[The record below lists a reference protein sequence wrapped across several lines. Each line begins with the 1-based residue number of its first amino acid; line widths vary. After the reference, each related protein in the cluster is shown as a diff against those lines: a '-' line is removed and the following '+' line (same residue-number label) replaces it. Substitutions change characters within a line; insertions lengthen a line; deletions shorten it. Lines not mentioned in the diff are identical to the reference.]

1 MNHRSL
7 GNNLQVPNVRK
18 SGSNFSMSPSPPPPC
33 PPPNLPVWTSLA
45 MNSNFGSAPPP
56 AHQGI
61 RSTLKSHPTIPPQL
75 PPRPKK
81 GVSPL
86 HLNLIPPPCIPLS
99 TPSPNG
105 NANNASIKSIAHMS
119 KYNQLLLVL
128 DELNKD
134 VRPAYAGSKASVE
147 RLRRGISHARLLVHE
162 SLIETERGS
171 RN

>member
-1 MNHRSL
+1 MFFNI
-7 GNNLQVPNVRK
+7 K
-18 SGSNFSMSPSPPPPC
+18 E
-33 PPPNLPVWTSLA
+33 PV
-45 MNSNFGSAPPP
+45 
-56 AHQGI
+56 GI
-61 RSTLKSHPTIPPQL
+61 RYLVLNHFPP
-75 PPRPKK
+75 K
-81 GVSPL
+81 
-86 HLNLIPPPCIPLS
+86 PPCIPLS

-105 NANNASIKSIAHMS
+105 NVNNASIKSIAHMS

>member
-1 MNHRSL
+1 MYFNIKVPECIRYLVLNH
-7 GNNLQVPNVRK
+7 
-18 SGSNFSMSPSPPPPC
+18 
-33 PPPNLPVWTSLA
+33 
-45 MNSNFGSAPPP
+45 
-56 AHQGI
+56 
-61 RSTLKSHPTIPPQL
+61 IPP
-75 PPRPKK
+75 K
-81 GVSPL
+81 
-86 HLNLIPPPCIPLS
+86 PPCIPLS

-171 RN
+171 RNWYEFVSVFCTVNVSTCPTLWINVNKINCSYVKIQSIFQRYRN

>member
-1 MNHRSL
+1 M
-7 GNNLQVPNVRK
+7 G
-18 SGSNFSMSPSPPPPC
+18 
-33 PPPNLPVWTSLA
+33 
-45 MNSNFGSAPPP
+45 
-56 AHQGI
+56 GI
-61 RSTLKSHPTIPPQL
+61 RSTLKSHPTIAPQL
-75 PPRPKK
+75 PPRPK

-86 HLNLIPPPCIPLS
+86 HLNLKPPPCIPLS

-105 NANNASIKSIAHMS
+105 NANNASIKSIAHIS

-162 SLIETERGS
+162 QLIL
-171 RN
+171 